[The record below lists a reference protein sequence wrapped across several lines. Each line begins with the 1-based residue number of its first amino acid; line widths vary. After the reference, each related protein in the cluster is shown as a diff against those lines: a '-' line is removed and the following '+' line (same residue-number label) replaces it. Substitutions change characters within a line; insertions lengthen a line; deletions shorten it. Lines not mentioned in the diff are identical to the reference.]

1 MVVDVLSLGVSG
13 GPSVAESGTF
23 SADAYEHLHEVVIPK
38 NSVPTTLKVQP
49 ALLVDLKALAIVC
62 DNYDGDVA
70 FTVDLVALPITMNAP
85 IVMIG
90 AGALSLF
97 GPTVNDLIFTNTAEA
112 AAKVTVLAIRDAIPE
127 GA

>member
-1 MVVDVLSLGVSG
+1 LGVGG
-13 GPSVAESGTF
+13 GPTVAESGTF
-23 SADAYEHLHEVVIPK
+23 QADAYELLDEVSIPP
-38 NSVPTTLKVQP
+38 NTPTTLKVQP

-112 AAKVTVLAIRDAIPE
+112 AAKVTVLAVRDAIPE
-127 GA
+127 GE